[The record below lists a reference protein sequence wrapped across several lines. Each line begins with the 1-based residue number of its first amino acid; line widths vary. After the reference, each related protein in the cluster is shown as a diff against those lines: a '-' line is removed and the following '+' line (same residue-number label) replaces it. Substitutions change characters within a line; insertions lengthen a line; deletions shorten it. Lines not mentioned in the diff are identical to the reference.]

1 MPDWAPKAP
10 IQFSNYA
17 CFNHRAPD
25 LSSDRARTTRPST
38 SPALDDIQM
47 RNLVD
52 AARLLRERL
61 VSNGS

>member
-10 IQFSNYA
+10 IQFSSYA

-25 LSSDRARTTRPST
+25 LSSARPDGPTFDATRARRHP
-38 SPALDDIQM
+38 M
-47 RNLVD
+47 RNMVD

-61 VSNGS
+61 VNDGS

>member
-10 IQFSNYA
+10 IRFSDYP

-25 LSSDRARTTRPST
+25 LSSVRLASPPFDLARARPH
-38 SPALDDIQM
+38 PM
-47 RNLVD
+47 RNMVD

-61 VSNGS
+61 ISSGP